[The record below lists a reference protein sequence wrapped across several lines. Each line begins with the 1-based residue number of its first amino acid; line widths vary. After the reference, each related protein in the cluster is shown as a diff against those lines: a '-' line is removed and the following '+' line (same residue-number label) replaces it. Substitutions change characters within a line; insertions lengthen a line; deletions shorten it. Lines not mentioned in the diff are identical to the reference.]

1 MLEIE
6 REIPERP
13 KYYRIPQSKGPDGE
27 RQLGK
32 PIPVYG
38 EDLRKTQIQLS
49 NTRES
54 NLNSQPS
61 EVTIFE

>member
-27 RQLGK
+27 RQFGK
-32 PIPVYG
+32 PIPVYD
-38 EDLRKTQIQLS
+38 EDLRKSQIQFS
-49 NTRES
+49 NIRET

-61 EVTIFE
+61 EVIIFE